1 MVEPAWEEI
10 SPERDE
16 DYWAPFDERFQFRAG
31 MQPER
36 WPGIRESAPSVT
48 FDLSSVFRGDQ
59 AEFGAGRRA
68 INALALVAMVR
79 TVPVTE
85 RLLVL
90 DWQHPGYWFW
100 PHRQAVSDDAQW
112 PVEVFPNGD
121 YYIFLA
127 EDMIAGTFGHP
138 WEETLCVFG
147 QRFVSTLAP
156 MLASWLPVK
165 RSKS

>member
-1 MVEPAWEEI
+1 MTEPAWEEI
-10 SPERDE
+10 RQERYE
-16 DYWAPFDERFQFRAG
+16 DYWTPFDERFQFWAD

-36 WPGIRESAPSVT
+36 WPAIREPSPSVT
-48 FDLSSVFRGDQ
+48 FDLSSVSGGGQ
-59 AEFGAGRRA
+59 ADFGAGQKA

-79 TVPVTE
+79 TVAATE

-90 DWQHPGYWFW
+90 DWQHPSYWFL
-100 PHRQAVSDDAQW
+100 PHRQAVSDDGQW

-121 YYIFLA
+121 YYIFLT
-127 EDMIAGTFGHP
+127 EDMTAGTFGHP

-147 QRFVSTLAP
+147 ERFVSTLAP

-165 RSKS
+165 RPKP